1 MKYIP
6 KDPKAPILQV
16 VGGSEV
22 ERKEDWVPEG
32 YMKNASGHLVPLEM
46 VKQQDLLRDELV
58 QDIVGTA
65 LRLNEMLREFKLQ
78 SMTDIQ
84 DLVTIA
90 AEEYDVKMGGR
101 KGNLSLLSFDGSM
114 KVTRQMAD
122 IITFTEELEAAKEL
136 VNSCVSRW
144 SEGAN
149 PNIRVIIDRAFRTD
163 TKGQIKTSAV
173 LELLRL
179 EIDDEEWTRAMQALR
194 DSIQSAGTS
203 TYIRAYHRVGD
214 SAEWVA
220 IPLDFAA
227 V

>member
-6 KDPKAPILQV
+6 KDPKTPILQV
-16 VGGSEV
+16 VGGTEA
-22 ERKEDWVPEG
+22 ERKKDLIPEG

-58 QDIVGTA
+58 RDIVGTA
-65 LRLNEMLREFKLQ
+65 LRLNGMLREFKRQ

-84 DLVTIA
+84 DLVDIA
-90 AEEYDVKMGGR
+90 ADEYDVQMGGR
-101 KGNLSLLSFDGSM
+101 KGNLSLLSFDGTL
-114 KVTRQMAD
+114 KVTRQMSD
-122 IITFTEELEAAKEL
+122 IVTFTEELEAAKEL
-136 VNSCVSRW
+136 INACVTRW

-149 PNIRVIIDRAFRTD
+149 PNIRAIIDRAFRTD

-179 EIDDEEWTRAMQALR
+179 EIQDEEWTRAMQALR

-214 SAEWVA
+214 SAEWQV